1 MGGHGNGL
9 SAMIAPVHN
18 GRGRRLWGGEG
29 WCRGLLLCLDMGIDV
44 RVRGRVSEVRR
55 SHVSLCVVVVVVVG
69 HGCELRRMFF

>member
-1 MGGHGNGL
+1 MVMGGDCGK
-9 SAMIAPVHN
+9 
-18 GRGRRLWGGEG
+18 GEG

-55 SHVSLCVVVVVVVG
+55 SHASLCVVVVVG